1 MKKAFFTA
9 FVLVCSSTV
18 LASGAQ
24 SEAGYVNYT
33 YSDTGSGVPFN
44 LLRTGSM
51 VEPGIYEPG
60 YVNYRYLPSDPGPE
74 TARTGKWLSSG
85 VFEPTYLNY
94 CVDSV

>member
-1 MKKAFFTA
+1 MKKALFTA
-9 FVLVCSSTV
+9 FALVCSSTV
-18 LASGAQ
+18 LASGTA
-24 SEAGYVNYT
+24 SEPGYVNYT

-60 YVNYRYLPSDPGPE
+60 YVNYRYLPSDPGRE
-74 TARTGKWLSSG
+74 TARTGKWLSSD

>member
-1 MKKAFFTA
+1 MKKAFFVA

-18 LASGAQ
+18 WASGAQ
-24 SEAGYVNYT
+24 SEPGYVNYA

-60 YVNYRYLPSDPGPE
+60 YLNYRYLPSSPGPE
-74 TARTGKWLSSG
+74 TARTGKWLASG

-94 CVDSV
+94 CVDSA